1 MRFADDRR
9 ILIST
14 AAPAAPRL
22 KFRREVSRRAILDGA
37 WWPHSHD
44 PVVEVSNLVAALDA
58 RQVTATKI
66 MLNPAGWDS
75 HPRRIEVAGRTVR
88 IGWFTTLDAE
98 LLIATTGGDQRVD
111 LLVVSPDAPSA
122 SAEAAMTT
130 ASGGP
135 DALTAAAVR
144 EATSAQTP
152 EPPTSQSLAEADWES
167 EGGGQVSAIGQ

>member
-1 MRFADDRR
+1 MRFSDDRR

-37 WWPHSHD
+37 WWPHS
-44 PVVEVSNLVAALDA
+44 
-58 RQVTATKI
+58 
-66 MLNPAGWDS
+66 
-75 HPRRIEVAGRTVR
+75 RRIEVAGRTVR

-122 SAEAAMTT
+122 SAHAAMTM

-167 EGGGQVSAIGQ
+167 EGGQVSAIGQ